1 MKWDDITH
9 PYKLFGA
16 RIKIKQ
22 QGYYEMIDTTIT
34 AKDIGMAR
42 RLLKAQYGK
51 TASVASIQ
59 QIR

>member
-1 MKWDDITH
+1 MKWDDVTH
-9 PYKLFGA
+9 PYKLFSA
-16 RIKIKQ
+16 RMKIKQ
-22 QGYYEMIDTTIT
+22 PGYYEMIDTTIT
-34 AKDIGMAR
+34 AKDISMAR